1 MADYF
6 TGTNPLAAYQLPSSY
21 SFPKFDTVDLS
32 TFKGDFGDVFSRPE
46 GILGSSAAPS
56 PTQPGATPGAT
67 PGWGKQ
73 WGDLLTG
80 VGHLAG
86 GVGAA
91 IAAAKGDPM
100 AGHLAGGVGAGIAA
114 AKGAPMAGQLLSAY
128 FQEKTGDTDESG
140 ESSLVKALKALQE
153 SGMIS
158 PVKMDSFKLDT
169 GDSSKLLA

>member
-46 GILGSSAAPS
+46 GMLGSSAAPS
-56 PTQPGATPGAT
+56 PTQPGAT

-80 VGHLAG
+80 VGR
-86 GVGAA
+86 
-91 IAAAKGDPM
+91 
-100 AGHLAGGVGAGIAA
+100 LAGGVGAGIAA
-114 AKGAPMAGQLLSAY
+114 AKGDPMAGQLLSAY

-140 ESSLVKALKALQE
+140 DSSLVKALKALQE

>member
-80 VGHLAG
+80 VGR
-86 GVGAA
+86 
-91 IAAAKGDPM
+91 
-100 AGHLAGGVGAGIAA
+100 LAGGVGAGIAA
-114 AKGAPMAGQLLSAY
+114 AKGDPRAGQLLSAY

-140 ESSLVKALKALQE
+140 ESSLIKALKALQE

>member
-6 TGTNPLAAYQLPSSY
+6 TGPNPLAAYQLPSSY

-46 GILGSSAAPS
+46 GMLGSSAAPS

-80 VGHLAG
+80 VGR
-86 GVGAA
+86 
-91 IAAAKGDPM
+91 
-100 AGHLAGGVGAGIAA
+100 LAGGVGAGIAA
-114 AKGAPMAGQLLSAY
+114 AKGDPMAGQLLSAY

-140 ESSLVKALKALQE
+140 ESSLIKALKALQE